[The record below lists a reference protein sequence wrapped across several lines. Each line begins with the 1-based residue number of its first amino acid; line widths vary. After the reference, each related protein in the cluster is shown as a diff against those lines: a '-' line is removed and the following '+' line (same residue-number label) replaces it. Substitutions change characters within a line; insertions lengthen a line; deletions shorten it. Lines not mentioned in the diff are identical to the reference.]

1 MLEPPRPGVLFSGGK
16 DSLPGQR
23 REDRGRPPGSR
34 GKKLWCR
41 RGKDSLP
48 RPAPGEQA
56 PRRIPREWI
65 SPAPKEPGVEEER
78 PPGGTR
84 RWDRPPS
91 PKTGER
97 RPAI

>member
-1 MLEPPRPGVLFSGGK
+1 MEEEEEEKPSGCWSRPGLEYYSPAGRTPFPASAARTVEGPLAVGGK
-16 DSLPGQR
+16 NLR
-23 REDRGRPPGSR
+23 
-34 GKKLWCR
+34 CR

-84 RWDRPPS
+84 R
-91 PKTGER
+91 
-97 RPAI
+97 